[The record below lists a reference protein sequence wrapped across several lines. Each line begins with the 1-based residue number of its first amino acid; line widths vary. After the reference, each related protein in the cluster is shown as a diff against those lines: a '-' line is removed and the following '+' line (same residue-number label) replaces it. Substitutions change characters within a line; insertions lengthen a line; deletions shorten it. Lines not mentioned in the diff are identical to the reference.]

1 MRVTIKIKF
10 GFQNSN
16 SLSSIKIVFEES
28 QQLLLF
34 NDSIF
39 FLMLQGCCYGVPR
52 SPAAIGISIL

>member
-10 GFQNSN
+10 RFQNSN

-34 NDSIF
+34 NATF
-39 FLMLQGCCYGVPR
+39 FFKCFKVVAMEYLDHLQ
-52 SPAAIGISIL
+52 L